1 MTETKVP
8 AIYGAI
14 LAVMNEL
21 GVDKNGTLP
30 SQMGGKGYVTA
41 SDLSSEVKKA
51 FVKHGI
57 VGFPREREVAKEIII
72 FKERLNIAITVETTY
87 KLVSTVDGSTEE
99 VSGVG
104 DGLATGTAVSA
115 NIASTN
121 ALKNVLMRL
130 LLITEQSV
138 EDQGKEEP
146 KVTRAQQ
153 AVAKAS
159 KPASSE
165 PTVDSLKADI
175 RKRFID
181 TGLKTT
187 AQIAVLS
194 KAETAKGII
203 GTQVY
208 QNVIA
213 ALTSEK
219 E

>member
-8 AIYGAI
+8 AIYSAI
-14 LAVMNEL
+14 HGVMNEL

-30 SQMGGKGYVTA
+30 GNMGNGKYITA
-41 SDLSSEVKKA
+41 SDLSAAVKTA
-51 FVKHGI
+51 FVKHNV
-57 VGFPREREVAKEIII
+57 VGFPHERQVSKEIIQ
-72 FKERLNIAITVETTY
+72 FKDRLNIAVSIETTY
-87 KLVSTVDGSTEE
+87 TLVSVTDGSNMV

-165 PTVDSLKADI
+165 PTVDSLKTDI

>member
-30 SQMGGKGYVTA
+30 SNMGNGKYITA
-41 SDLSSEVKKA
+41 SDLSAAVKTA
-51 FVKHGI
+51 FVNHNV

-87 KLVSTVDGSTEE
+87 KLVSTVDGSMEE
-99 VSGVG
+99 VCGVG

-153 AVAKAS
+153 TVAKAS
-159 KPASSE
+159 KPTSSE
-165 PTVDSLKADI
+165 PTVDSLKTEI
-175 RKRFID
+175 RTRFINP
-181 TGLKTT
+181 GLKT
-187 AQIAVLS
+187 ASEIAVLS
-194 KAETAKGII
+194 KAETAKGVT
-203 GTQVY
+203 GVTVY